1 MSDETVSIIE
11 FLEAAT
17 EQSEK
22 AGKENVKPIINT
34 LLKEGIDLNQPW
46 LSLANEDA
54 VSALLDSK
62 FTTSSTFQNLQAIE
76 REARLFYNQNKKSV
90 ENAAKYP
97 FADDSVNI
105 MSATGLA
112 RSQGNKEANPKAYQ
126 IRGTQKFKRV
136 PKASIT
142 IPKIL
147 EAVQGVKDPATRA
160 AIAFNVLIPF
170 RPGEVADLLIEDI
183 DFEEGYIAEYTRGKK
198 TRAGMRIPKVALEIL
213 RDAAEDAKEKGSDK
227 VFANVTVAKM
237 TSALKNEG
245 KIVELFKG
253 SKATLGREILGVK
266 DLRKL
271 LPSLLAQQIDPAN
284 AKAISQIMG
293 HEEIGAILADLNEM
307 TTGHYVSPVDLPENA
322 ATDALEVLENM
333 LGRNGGATTLNELPV
348 IFNVSAK
355 ALTEEGSE
363 VFNIPED
370 VQDKVIPAEKLTP
383 VQIEVNEE
391 RAKLTKSNIVK
402 QAAQTD
408 LDAENIQLEVQER
421 RIAREAKS
429 VDVIVDEA
437 KQKVEKQEKLKE
449 RIEVLKANPNNT
461 SQQEQVIA
469 MLEKQAG
476 SSPTEKPKAPSY
488 SSLSDEEWIK
498 KMNSKEGLG
507 TEYWLNKGNELKK
520 AVTSKTAKSVAK
532 KLAIAAITGGATAIP
547 TVADAAVDLAL
558 DSSPT
563 GDTPNLEDS
572 TQAELLELLESE
584 KTTDTREPV
593 ANFASRRL
601 EGNLAENK
609 AFEARRTNPETTALK
624 EDMDKVFGK
633 KPLAEVI
640 DKRDKESLDTS
651 TRKIEEGLAKY
662 NNSPLLKEYSGFAT
676 RP

>member
-62 FTTSSTFQNLQAIE
+62 FTTSSTFQKLQAIE

-383 VQIEVNEE
+383 AQIEVNEE

>member
-213 RDAAEDAKEKGSDK
+213 RDAAENAKEKGSDK

-383 VQIEVNEE
+383 AQIEVNEE